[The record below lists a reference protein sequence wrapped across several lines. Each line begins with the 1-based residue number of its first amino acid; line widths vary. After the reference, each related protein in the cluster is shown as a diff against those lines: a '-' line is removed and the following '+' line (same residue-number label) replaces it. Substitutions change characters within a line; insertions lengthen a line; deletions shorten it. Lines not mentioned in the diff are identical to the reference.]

1 MKTAAGQTTSL
12 SRREIKDLL
21 VLIRFTE
28 VYCAAKH
35 AEQRQPLPA
44 DLELPGIAD
53 LQRYRFC
60 TDCGNFLQYAIE
72 RRLRCPLDPKPACK
86 HCQVHCYKAEM
97 REKVREVMRFSG
109 PALIKRGRLDLL
121 WHYFF

>member
-1 MKTAAGQTTSL
+1 MNANAQTVRPL
-12 SRREIKDLL
+12 GRKEIKDLL

-28 VYCAAKH
+28 VYCSAKH
-35 AEQRQPLPA
+35 AGERECLPGGLDLPA
-44 DLELPGIAD
+44 EIDLE
-53 LQRYRFC
+53 RYQYC
-60 TDCGNFLQYAIE
+60 DECAQFLQYAIE

-86 HCQVHCYKAEM
+86 HCEVHCYKPAM

-109 PALIKRGRLDLL
+109 PALIKRGRIDLL

>member
-1 MKTAAGQTTSL
+1 V
-12 SRREIKDLL
+12 L
-21 VLIRFTE
+21 VRFTE

-35 AEQRQPLPA
+35 AEQRRQPLPA
-44 DLELPGIAD
+44 DFELPGIVD
-53 LQRYRFC
+53 LRRYRFC
-60 TDCGNFLQYAIE
+60 TDCSDFLQYAIE

-86 HCQVHCYKAEM
+86 HCRVHCYKTEM